1 MCTPTKPI
9 PTALPGGI
17 DGAEPKEATS
27 AAALHAD
34 LPMLG
39 IEFKQFSH
47 ARFYKFVALFKG
59 KSPNDSHVYEVTV
72 RPWPDGTGNIRDWH
86 ANCTTDGGTVF
97 TLTSKS
103 KWTAIQ
109 SGLAAMR
116 AHLIRSHKAA
126 WRTWR
131 ASEKSGT
138 SGTSGTSGKSATEAE

>member
-72 RPWPDGTGNIRDWH
+72 RPWPDGTSPKERYGILRY
-86 ANCTTDGGTVF
+86 
-97 TLTSKS
+97 L
-103 KWTAIQ
+103 
-109 SGLAAMR
+109 
-116 AHLIRSHKAA
+116 
-126 WRTWR
+126 
-131 ASEKSGT
+131 
-138 SGTSGTSGKSATEAE
+138 

>member
-1 MCTPTKPI
+1 MDLPTKPI

-17 DGAEPKEATS
+17 DGAEPKKSTS

-72 RPWPDGTGNIRDWH
+72 RPWPDITGNIRDWH

-109 SGLAAMR
+109 SALSAML

-138 SGTSGTSGKSATEAE
+138 SGTPGKSETEVL